1 MTLKQA
7 IRILERHNKW
17 RKGDKIK
24 MIEPQLITEAIDLII
39 SHLRSL

>member
-7 IRILERHNKW
+7 IKIIEKHNKW
-17 RKGDKIK
+17 RKGAKIK
-24 MIEPQLITEAIDLII
+24 MIETQLITEAIDLII